1 MKVLLRRNVSN
12 LGIIGEVVDVKPGY
26 ARNYLVPQGLAIQP
40 TEGNL
45 KRVEAEK
52 AAYLAELAEQR
63 KELEA
68 QAKLVDGKE
77 VTIQARANEEGHLYG
92 SVGPAQITAAL
103 AEQNVFV
110 EQNHIKLDEP
120 IRQLDKYEV
129 TVDFGEEVT
138 ATVTV
143 WVVPIRSEAV
153 EDLPP
158 YEPPA
163 GQEEDQAAPVSETA
177 EETSEAP
184 EAPEGTEE

>member
-1 MKVLLRRNVSN
+1 MKVLLRRNVSK

-40 TEGNL
+40 TAGNL

-103 AEQNVFV
+103 AEQNVFI
-110 EQNHIKLDEP
+110 EQNNIRLDEP

-138 ATVTV
+138 ATVAV

-163 GQEEDQAAPVSETA
+163 GQEEGQAAPASETA